1 MRQPT
6 NTRYA
11 LLIFDWDGTLSDSA
25 AHIVQCMQQSI
36 AAVGAPARSDAAI
49 RAIIGLGLYEAIVQL
64 FPEETPHVHQALM
77 AAYRAEYLQH
87 SHTPMPLFPGT
98 QTVLQQLR
106 ASGYDLAIATGK
118 SRRGL
123 DRELQQLGLVDYFGI
138 TRCADETFSKP
149 HPLMLEEILTDY
161 NLDATQALMI
171 GDTEYDMRMAH
182 NIGMDALA
190 VVYGVHS
197 REQLLALEP
206 KGCLAALT
214 ELPQWLDNNR

>member
-1 MRQPT
+1 MMQPAT
-6 NTRYA
+6 RRYA

-36 AAVGAPARSDAAI
+36 TTVGAPERSDAAI
-49 RAIIGLGLYEAIVQL
+49 RSIIGLGLYEAIVQL
-64 FPEETPHVHQALM
+64 FPEETPRLHEQLIT
-77 AAYRAEYLQH
+77 AYRAEYLQH
-87 SHTPMPLFPGT
+87 SHTPMPLFPGAEA
-98 QTVLQQLR
+98 VLQQLR
-106 ASGYDLAIATGK
+106 AAGYDLAVATGK

-123 DRELQQLGLVDYFGI
+123 DRELQQLGLMDYFGI

-161 NLDATQALMI
+161 NVDVAQALMI

-190 VVYGVHS
+190 VDYGVHS

-206 KGCLAALT
+206 KGCLSALT